1 MLMTKTR
8 VFRSGN
14 SMAVRLPKE
23 FAMDEGDVYI
33 TRVGDSIIL
42 RETSSNTAALSLA
55 LAMFTDDYMAE
66 GRMQPDM
73 PEGRSLDVA
82 ADDEVKYRTD
92 QPNDSDCG

>member
-1 MLMTKTR
+1 MIKTR

-42 RETSSNTAALSLA
+42 RETSDSAEALRQALS
-55 LAMFTDDYMAE
+55 MFTDDFMSE
-66 GRMQPDM
+66 GRAQPEA
-73 PEGRSLDVA
+73 PENWSFDVA
-82 ADDEVKYRTD
+82 ADDAVSYDADR
-92 QPNDSDCG
+92 PIHPDC

>member
-1 MLMTKTR
+1 MIKTR
-8 VFRSGN
+8 VFKSGN

-42 RETSSNTAALSLA
+42 RETSSNAATLRLALS
-55 LAMFTDDYMAE
+55 MFTDDYMAE

-73 PEGRSLDVA
+73 PEGRSFDVA
-82 ADDEVKYRTD
+82 ADDEVKYSAG
-92 QPNDSDCG
+92 QPNDPDCG

>member
-1 MLMTKTR
+1 MIKTR

-42 RETSSNTAALSLA
+42 RETSDSAEALRQALS
-55 LAMFTDDYMAE
+55 MFTDDFMSE
-66 GRMQPDM
+66 GRAQPDT
-73 PEGRSLDVA
+73 PESWSFDVA
-82 ADDEVKYRTD
+82 ADDAVSY
-92 QPNDSDCG
+92 DSDRPIHPDC